1 MALVSS
7 LERIRKDRQTV
18 HRPTRC
24 LSSVF
29 DADGHRFIQLD
40 TYGSD
45 EREHP
50 EKVTQSIQFDKQAAA
65 QLFKLIRETFP
76 DIV

>member
-7 LERIRKDRQTV
+7 LERTHKDRQTV

-29 DADGHRFIQLD
+29 DADGQRFIQLD

-50 EKVTQSIQFDKQAAA
+50 DKVSQSVQFDQKAAG
-65 QLFKLIRETFP
+65 QLLKLIRESFP
-76 DIV
+76 DLG